1 VMATVEQKALGI
13 GFKCL
18 SLATFVL
25 ICAGQGGR
33 REEGGPACY
42 GGFDLYFILDKI
54 ALGQACLSPGT
65 ERDRWRCQ
73 RLQPCAF
80 VRELVS
86 PSLSAA
92 ERAEE
97 APRSVGW
104 TNVFSDLLSVTEK
117 CEDAVDLLRF
127 CEPFTFALQ
136 TLMVVGEAQHDME
149 EAEQRPQTDHALH
162 FSITRSCH
170 MCIHISG
177 SVLHHWNEIYYFVEQ
192 LAHKFIREQIRQGLE
207 ELQKVL
213 PGGDTYM
220 HEGFERA
227 SEQIYYENSQG
238 YRTASVIIALTDGE
252 LHEDLFFYSER
263 EANRSRDLGAIV
275 YCVGVKDF
283 NETQIL
289 KKSCIEILAAE
300 PSTICA
306 GESFQVV
313 VRGNG
318 FRHARNV
325 DRVLCSFKIND
336 SVTLKCHLDSQVHK
350 DQDEK
355 PFTVEDTYLLCPA
368 PILKEVGI
376 NPQTKQKGAALPDAA
391 VQASF
396 SQTTEEADKEPPAP
410 VPHTSDGSILA
421 IALLILFLLLALAL
435 LWWFWPLCCTVIIK
449 EVPPPPAEESEEED
463 DDGLPKKKWP
473 TVDAS
478 YYGGRGVG
486 GIKRMEVRW
495 GEKGSTEEGAKL
507 EKAKNARVK
516 MPEQEYEFPE
526 PRNLNNNMRRPS
538 SPRKWYS
545 PIKCKK
551 TASIQQ
557 AQGTRMARDIS
568 SDSTSVSSE
577 LVAQIQP
584 CTCNSEGGK
593 LDALW
598 VLLRK
603 GYDRVSVMRPQPGDT
618 RSCCEVA
625 LSQGSAEPEQS
636 IHMKSQPQPYRRKR
650 AECVRSQVAASDD
663 FAHSLGSSSKSKHDV
678 LGSPLAITPQLPRG
692 PIHNLLDSSD
702 GMDHGHKSLHNVMED
717 LGQGCQAG
725 STGGITDNLKGLVIL
740 RTAHTHHKHGGIG
753 RRGRDDD
760 LLGPILWGSSAFSR
774 VVKMPMDSTTYSAPS
789 SPHLILVGSCSWNME
804 MGFL

>member
-1 VMATVEQKALGI
+1 MATVEQKALGI

-42 GGFDLYFILDKI
+42 GGFDLYFILDK
-54 ALGQACLSPGT
+54 
-65 ERDRWRCQ
+65 
-73 RLQPCAF
+73 
-80 VRELVS
+80 
-86 PSLSAA
+86 
-92 ERAEE
+92 
-97 APRSVGW
+97 
-104 TNVFSDLLSVTEK
+104 
-117 CEDAVDLLRF
+117 
-127 CEPFTFALQ
+127 
-136 TLMVVGEAQHDME
+136 
-149 EAEQRPQTDHALH
+149 
-162 FSITRSCH
+162 
-170 MCIHISG
+170 SG

-192 LAHKFIREQIRQGLE
+192 LAHKFISPQLRMSFIVFSTQGTTLMKLTEDREQIRQGLE

-227 SEQIYYENSQG
+227 SEQIYYENRQG

-252 LHEDLFFYSER
+252 LHEELFFYSER
-263 EANRSRDLGAIV
+263 ELARIADS
-275 YCVGVKDF
+275 KDHVF
-283 NETQIL
+283 PVNDGFQALQGIIHSIL

-325 DRVLCSFKIND
+325 DRVLCSFKINE
-336 SVTLKCHLDSQVHK
+336 SVTLN
-350 DQDEK
+350 EK

-368 PILKEVGI
+368 PILKEVGM
-376 NPQTKQKGAALPDAA
+376 NAALQVSMNDGL
-391 VQASF
+391 SF
-396 SQTTEEADKEPPAP
+396 ISSSVIITTT
-410 VPHTSDGSILA
+410 HCSDGSILA

-545 PIKCKK
+545 PIK
-551 TASIQQ
+551 
-557 AQGTRMARDIS
+557 
-568 SDSTSVSSE
+568 
-577 LVAQIQP
+577 
-584 CTCNSEGGK
+584 GK

-618 RSCCEVA
+618 GRCINFTRVKNNPPAKYPLNNAYHTTSPPPA
-625 LSQGSAEPEQS
+625 PYTPHHPLLPTARPHHPAPPPLQFHPHLPSSPSSSGSPPNRAPPPPDLLLGLLSRT
-636 IHMKSQPQPYRRKR
+636 H
-650 AECVRSQVAASDD
+650 
-663 FAHSLGSSSKSKHDV
+663 GSSSGFSQKLWGGGASVV
-678 LGSPLAITPQLPRG
+678 LGPVFPVRG
-692 PIHNLLDSSD
+692 
-702 GMDHGHKSLHNVMED
+702 
-717 LGQGCQAG
+717 
-725 STGGITDNLKGLVIL
+725 
-740 RTAHTHHKHGGIG
+740 
-753 RRGRDDD
+753 
-760 LLGPILWGSSAFSR
+760 
-774 VVKMPMDSTTYSAPS
+774 
-789 SPHLILVGSCSWNME
+789 
-804 MGFL
+804 GFHFGNEW

>member
-1 VMATVEQKALGI
+1 MATVEQKALGI

-42 GGFDLYFILDKI
+42 GGFDLYFILDNLEAKWHSAVFGS
-54 ALGQACLSPGT
+54 ALIELLFLS
-65 ERDRWRCQ
+65 
-73 RLQPCAF
+73 
-80 VRELVS
+80 S
-86 PSLSAA
+86 PQLRMSFI
-92 ERAEE
+92 
-97 APRSVGW
+97 
-104 TNVFSDLLSVTEK
+104 VFSTQG
-117 CEDAVDLLRF
+117 
-127 CEPFTFALQ
+127 T
-136 TLMVVGEAQHDME
+136 TLMKLTED
-149 EAEQRPQTDHALH
+149 
-162 FSITRSCH
+162 
-170 MCIHISG
+170 
-177 SVLHHWNEIYYFVEQ
+177 
-192 LAHKFIREQIRQGLE
+192 REQIRQGLE

-227 SEQIYYENSQG
+227 SEQIYYENRQG

-252 LHEDLFFYSER
+252 LHEELFFYSER
-263 EANRSRDLGAIV
+263 EVSDGKCLTWKQGFFLLKRA
-275 YCVGVKDF
+275 
-283 NETQIL
+283 IL

-325 DRVLCSFKIND
+325 DRVLCSFKINE
-336 SVTLKCHLDSQVHK
+336 SVTLN
-350 DQDEK
+350 EK

-368 PILKEVGI
+368 PILKEVGM
-376 NPQTKQKGAALPDAA
+376 NAALQVSMNDGL
-391 VQASF
+391 SF
-396 SQTTEEADKEPPAP
+396 ISSSVIITTT
-410 VPHTSDGSILA
+410 HCSDGSILA

-435 LWWFWPLCCTVIIK
+435 LWWFWPLCCTV
-449 EVPPPPAEESEEED
+449 VSAPSSEED

-545 PIKCKK
+545 PIK
-551 TASIQQ
+551 
-557 AQGTRMARDIS
+557 
-568 SDSTSVSSE
+568 
-577 LVAQIQP
+577 
-584 CTCNSEGGK
+584 GK

-618 RSCCEVA
+618 GRCINFTRVKNNPPA
-625 LSQGSAEPEQS
+625 KYPLNNAY
-636 IHMKSQPQPYRRKR
+636 HTT
-650 AECVRSQVAASDD
+650 
-663 FAHSLGSSSKSKHDV
+663 
-678 LGSPLAITPQLPRG
+678 SPPPAPIYTPP
-692 PIHNLLDSSD
+692 PPAPH
-702 GMDHGHKSLHNVMED
+702 
-717 LGQGCQAG
+717 C
-725 STGGITDNLKGLVIL
+725 
-740 RTAHTHHKHGGIG
+740 
-753 RRGRDDD
+753 
-760 LLGPILWGSSAFSR
+760 P
-774 VVKMPMDSTTYSAPS
+774 PPPPSAPTPPIP
-789 SPHLILVGSCSWNME
+789 SPPSILPPPPQAPPPNRAPPPSRPPPRPSV
-804 MGFL
+804 